1 MFYLKELNKMN
12 LITDSYTTYN
22 PCKKCNVFKI
32 SLNLISPDAEG
43 LCYKE
48 NAFLSFFQCSNIFK
62 VSLYFIKYIFCNKL
76 PNKRNKRF
84 GMQYMW

>member
-12 LITDSYTTYN
+12 LITDFYTTYN

-48 NAFLSFFQCSNIFK
+48 NAFLSFFK
-62 VSLYFIKYIFCNKL
+62 VQTFLKFHYIL
-76 PNKRNKRF
+76 
-84 GMQYMW
+84 